1 MWYTRNIL
9 LFFSSTEHCTWA
21 INSRKSSN
29 LGSRAYSVHYC
40 TGQQNYL
47 LSNILRFALK
57 ICFWV
62 DFYVM
67 QLISVKIKWH
77 IKWKYLIQ
85 IFHDICLSY
94 YFKYLLNMF
103 CYVKQVY
110 EYCVCES
117 TFIRGHQYSWY
128 LQNALIHRL
137 LYSWIHTLEV
147 ANQLKSFFRWISIF
161 VVSVNH
167 EIHEN

>member
-1 MWYTRNIL
+1 MDAEVSMHTFLTMIIEESVCFMSCEPIFFYNYCYVVHTEYIFFINWTLHMSDKLPERVQIL
-9 LFFSSTEHCTWA
+9 GHAHILCITVRDNRIICYQIFCDLLL
-21 INSRKSSN
+21 KSVFERIVN
-29 LGSRAYSVHYC
+29 
-40 TGQQNYL
+40 
-47 LSNILRFALK
+47 
-57 ICFWV
+57 
-62 DFYVM
+62 VM

-77 IKWKYLIQ
+77 IKWNYLIQ

-128 LQNALIHRL
+128 LQMH
-137 LYSWIHTLEV
+137 W
-147 ANQLKSFFRWISIF
+147 SIGC
-161 VVSVNH
+161 
-167 EIHEN
+167 